1 MYEAGK
7 VLKINNKIVS
17 IKCGKPE
24 QCKSCSST
32 FCNVKDKRF
41 KALNSNNLELNV
53 DDSVEVYI
61 SPGKTI
67 LSSFVVLIFPLIMFI
82 LGYFLSGIFF
92 NFQTDALK
100 AAGGAGGL
108 FIGFIISFIFNMF
121 KKNQNLPVITR
132 KL

>member
-7 VLKINNKIVS
+7 VLKINNKIIS
-17 IKCGKPE
+17 LKCGKPE

-61 SPGKTI
+61 SPGKQY
-67 LSSFVVLIFPLIMFI
+67 SQVL
-82 LGYFLSGIFF
+82 
-92 NFQTDALK
+92 
-100 AAGGAGGL
+100 
-108 FIGFIISFIFNMF
+108 
-121 KKNQNLPVITR
+121 
-132 KL
+132 